1 MANRM
6 VSMSFGRFKVTNKVL
21 FVDDEPNILEGI
33 RRQLRKH
40 MQIDTA
46 NSGEEGLAMLASN
59 GPYAL
64 VISDM
69 RMPQMNGS
77 QFLGKVRAVSPD
89 SIRMILSGQADM
101 ESTIAAVNEGHIFRF
116 LTKPCAGEQLIEAI
130 DSGLRQY
137 ELIHA
142 EKELLEKTL
151 GGVVRILTEILGM
164 TNPGA
169 YSRAIRIQR
178 HAEGLVDVLGLPFP
192 WELRLATMLS
202 QIGCVALPTDALTK
216 LYAGQSLTPDEQA
229 LYDSHPQLAGKL
241 LAGVPRLE
249 VVAEI
254 VAEQAAHQDL
264 DKMPAEL
271 SAWDTR
277 SLSKLLLRTASE
289 LDHLLSGGSKPREAV
304 EALQAPQYELPQVVL
319 EALRNIP
326 LERAKTVTRMLEL
339 RQLEPGMVLDQ
350 DVMSNKGIRLV
361 PNGQEITRTMLERL
375 HSVAAGVGIV
385 EPLRVIV
392 CL

>member
-1 MANRM
+1 MTA
-6 VSMSFGRFKVTNKVL
+6 SVL
-21 FVDDEPNILEGI
+21 FVDDEPNILEGF

-40 MQIDTA
+40 VEIDTA
-46 NSGEEGLAMLASN
+46 TSGEEGLKMIAAG
-59 GPYAL
+59 GPYA
-64 VISDM
+64 VVVSDM

-77 QFLGKVRAVSPD
+77 QFLTRVRAVSPD
-89 SIRMILSGQADM
+89 SVRMILSGQADM

-116 LTKPCAGEQLIEAI
+116 LTKPCSGEHLIEAVN
-130 DSGLRQY
+130 SALRQHA
-137 ELIHA
+137 LIHA

-151 GGVVRILTEILGM
+151 SGVVRILTEILGM

-169 YSRAIRIQR
+169 YSRAMRIQR
-178 HAEGLVDVLGLPFP
+178 HAEGLVEALGLPFP

-202 QIGCVALPTDALTK
+202 QIGCVALPPDTLTRI
-216 LYAGQSLTPDEQA
+216 YAGQSLTPDEQA
-229 LYDSHPQLAGKL
+229 LYDAHPQLAGKL

-254 VAEQAAHQDL
+254 VAGQDAHKALEDL
-264 DKMPAEL
+264 PAEL
-271 SAWDTR
+271 SAWDTT
-277 SLSKLLLRTASE
+277 SLSKLLLHTASE
-289 LDHLLSGGSKPREAV
+289 LDQLLSSGSKPQEAIG
-304 EALQAPQYELPQVVL
+304 ALAAPKYALPKPVL

-326 LERAKTVTRMLEL
+326 LERARTVTRVLEL

-361 PNGQEITRTMLERL
+361 PNGQEVTRTMLERL

-385 EPLRVIV
+385 EPLRVTV

>member
-1 MANRM
+1 M
-6 VSMSFGRFKVTNKVL
+6 TNKVL
-21 FVDDEPNILEGI
+21 FVDDDANLLEGI

-40 MQIDTA
+40 AEIDTA

-77 QFLGKVRAVSPD
+77 EFLSKVRAASPD

-116 LTKPCAGEQLIEAI
+116 LTKPCSGEHLIEAV

-169 YSRAIRIQR
+169 YSRAMRIQR
-178 HAEGLVDVLGLPFP
+178 YAEGLVDALGLPFP

-202 QIGCVALPTDALTK
+202 QIGCVALPIDALTK
-216 LYAGQSLTPDEQA
+216 LYAGQSLTADEQA

-241 LAGVPRLE
+241 LTGVPRLE

-254 VAEQAAHQDL
+254 VADQNTHQAL

-271 SAWDTR
+271 SAWDTK
-277 SLSKLLLRTASE
+277 SLSKLLLRTAGE
-289 LDHLLSGGSKPREAV
+289 LDHLLSGGSKPRDAV
-304 EALQAPQYELPQVVL
+304 EALQAPKYELPKVVI

-326 LERAKTVTRMLEL
+326 LERAKTVARVLEL
-339 RQLEPGMVLDQ
+339 RQLEPGMILDQ

-361 PNGQEITRTMLERL
+361 PKGQELTRTMLERL

-385 EPLRVIV
+385 EPLRVTV